1 MNVTKAK
8 YIGDYTVKVWFDNGE
23 SRTVDFSAV
32 VLMSSN
38 ALVAQFADKQK
49 FQQFTIDDGVLTWN
63 NDMDFAPEALYY
75 ATNGLQHKGNSDDE
89 N

>member
-1 MNVTKAK
+1 MNVTRAQ
-8 YIGDYTVKVWFDNGE
+8 YIKDYTLKVWFDNGE

-32 VLMSSN
+32 ILTSSN
-38 ALVAQFADKQK
+38 ALVAQFADKAK
-49 FQQFTIDDGVLTWN
+49 FQQFAIDEGVLTWN

-75 ATNGLQHKGNSDDE
+75 ATNGLQHKDNSNDE

>member
-38 ALVAQFADKQK
+38 ALVAQFADKTK

-63 NDMDFAPEALYY
+63 NDMDFSPEALYH

>member
-1 MNVTKAK
+1 MNVTRAQ
-8 YIGDYTVKVWFDNGE
+8 YIGDYTLEVWFDNGE

-32 VLMSSN
+32 ILFSSN
-38 ALVAQFADKQK
+38 ALVAQFADKTK
-49 FQQFTIDDGVLTWN
+49 FQQFAIDEGVLTWN

-75 ATNGLQHKGNSDDE
+75 ATNGLQHKDNSNDE

>member
-8 YIGDYTVKVWFDNGE
+8 YIGDYTVKVWFDSGE
-23 SRTVDFSAV
+23 IRTVDFSAV

-38 ALVAQFADKQK
+38 ALVAQFADKTK
-49 FQQFTIDDGVLTWN
+49 FRQFTIDDGVLTWN